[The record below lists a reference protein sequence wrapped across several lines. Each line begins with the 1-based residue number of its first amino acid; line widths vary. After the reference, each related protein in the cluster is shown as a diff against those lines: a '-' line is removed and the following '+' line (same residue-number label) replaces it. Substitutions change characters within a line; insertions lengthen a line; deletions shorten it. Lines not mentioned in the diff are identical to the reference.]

1 MITQFSSIEC
11 GWLVGNTTE
20 FTTEFI
26 CSHSQE
32 ATHCFC
38 GTYGS
43 DLPGRTVS
51 DYFPR
56 TDLRGLNPG
65 GHSPPY
71 ARKDVGTDAYIY
83 YPYWL
88 SSRASLATRD
98 LSGSQN
104 RFCMCIPLPAS
115 RIVFSLLVAPGQ
127 GMNVL
132 PGVEMTSWPYM
143 SFLFK
148 MRDACLNQQS
158 PTIDPVRPSEYPYRK
173 ACAKYFQA
181 GDREIAVSLPLH
193 CTHC

>member
-71 ARKDVGTDAYIY
+71 ARKDVGTDAYIL
-83 YPYWL
+83 PL
-88 SSRASLATRD
+88 LAVISSEPCDERSFRKPEQILYVYTPSRF
-98 LSGSQN
+98 QN
-104 RFCMCIPLPAS
+104 RILIAGCARPGHECSPGGRNDMLAVHVHPVQNERRQPQPAVPNKRS
-115 RIVFSLLVAPGQ
+115 SSAL
-127 GMNVL
+127 
-132 PGVEMTSWPYM
+132 S
-143 SFLFK
+143 
-148 MRDACLNQQS
+148 
-158 PTIDPVRPSEYPYRK
+158 
-173 ACAKYFQA
+173 
-181 GDREIAVSLPLH
+181 VSIS
-193 CTHC
+193 